1 MRRGD
6 TLSETEIA
14 RRLEE
19 ERRPAADGRRGTPD
33 RSLRLR
39 DDIWIGVSGT
49 RAIVPRDDLP
59 DRCPACQRPSLEE
72 HRAVE

>member
-1 MRRGD
+1 MLGEPDGTKSPRAQA
-6 TLSETEIA
+6 LSKAMTDA
-14 RRLEE
+14 GLKAPV
-19 ERRPAADGRRGTPD
+19 RP
-33 RSLRLR
+33 RLR

-49 RAIVPRDDLP
+49 REIVPRDDLP